1 MLDFVGTHFAITEPW
16 GKQEHYIID
25 AVKRQVELNFPNNRN
40 LIINTTWLGPQF
52 NNGIWN
58 QVCNIVEEYDNLF
71 WLAPVDPLTIT
82 EKQRNEIEQR
92 LGVKRVFHV
101 GSSFNPGPYTF
112 NTGAIASYQ
121 DFPNYTDKDVR
132 LETIE
137 YKYMC
142 LNRKPKPHRI
152 RIVESLKHN
161 NLLNDG
167 IVTLGLNNADYDAS
181 EGISTD
187 VFLKIENDAAEEYAP
202 ESVSGYNAFGG
213 VPFDVC
219 SLGRLDIWR
228 KHFLNIISETEWRPW
243 DPMFV
248 TEKTWKP
255 IVGMRPFLINGQ
267 PQIYQWLRDNG
278 FKTFTHYF
286 PVELE
291 DVNEEQ
297 IIPAIIEAVKYLTT
311 ADLTNMYVDM
321 LPDLAYN
328 RKRFFKFAQEQDKKL
343 NELFNGK

>member
-1 MLDFVGTHFAITEPW
+1 MLDFVGTHFAINEPW
-16 GKQEHYIID
+16 GKQEYYIID
-25 AVKRQVELNFPNNRN
+25 TVKRQVELNFPDDRN
-40 LIINTTWLGPQF
+40 LIINITWLGPQF
-52 NNGIWN
+52 NNGIWD
-58 QVCNIVEEYDNLF
+58 QVLNIKDEYDNLF
-71 WLAPVDPLTIT
+71 WLAPVDPLTVT
-82 EKQRNEIEQR
+82 KKQRNQVEQQI
-92 LGVKRVFHV
+92 GVKRVFHV
-101 GSSFNPGPYTF
+101 GSSFDPGLYTF

-121 DFPNYTDKDVR
+121 DFPKYTDDDVR
-132 LETIE
+132 LETVE
-137 YKYMC
+137 HKYMC

-152 RIVESLKHN
+152 RIVESLKHA
-161 NLLNDG
+161 NLINDG
-167 IVTLGLNNADYDAS
+167 IVTLGLNNAGYDAS
-181 EGISTD
+181 EGINTD
-187 VFLKIENDAAEEYAP
+187 VFLKIENDAAEDYAP
-202 ESVSGYNAFGG
+202 ESVSGRDAFGG

-228 KHFLNIISETEWRPW
+228 KHFLNVVSETEWRPW

-255 IVGMRPFLINGQ
+255 IIGLRPFIINGQ

-297 IIPAIIEAVKYLTT
+297 IIPAITEAVKYLTT
-311 ADLTNMYVDM
+311 ADLNSMYVNM
-321 LPDLAYN
+321 LPDLVYN
-328 RKRFFKFAQEQDKKL
+328 RKRFFEFAQEQDKKL